1 MACTDCVLWLTT
13 WFFLWQAGRVPS
25 ECTSW
30 RKEQLRGCLVLHS
43 VAAESKPPGQ
53 GQLTSLCRS
62 FESSLSHRTLWFPW
76 LCPCPYLAAAN
87 TLRGFLCHCPQNRRS
102 QRLLHKMPR
111 LQAAA
116 SPSCA
121 HEPQG
126 VLCIFYLEIFN
137 KRTWEQRS
145 EPAISQSCLKTKFS
159 LSCSLSVPINF
170 VVLSSRFQVVGSRE
184 LLQMFLVNSW
194 LVPYS

>member
-30 RKEQLRGCLVLHS
+30 RKEQLRGCLVPHS

-87 TLRGFLCHCPQNRRS
+87 TLKGSLCHCPQKRRS
-102 QRLLHKMPR
+102 QRLLHKMPH
-111 LQAAA
+111 LLAAA

-121 HEPQG
+121 HESQG
-126 VLCIFYLEIFN
+126 VLCIFIQKSLI
-137 KRTWEQRS
+137 R
-145 EPAISQSCLKTKFS
+145 EP
-159 LSCSLSVPINF
+159 
-170 VVLSSRFQVVGSRE
+170 GSRE
-184 LLQMFLVNSW
+184 QSLPFPSHASRPNFHFLVLS
-194 LVPYS
+194 LSP